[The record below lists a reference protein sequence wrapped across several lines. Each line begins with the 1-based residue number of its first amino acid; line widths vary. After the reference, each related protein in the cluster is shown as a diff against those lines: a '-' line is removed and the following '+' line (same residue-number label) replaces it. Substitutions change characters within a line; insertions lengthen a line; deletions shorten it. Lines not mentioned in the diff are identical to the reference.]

1 MKNKKNM
8 RQRVRQAAQLRS
20 SGVVIVGFVYRG
32 QLFFIV
38 TFMKHHLPIQGE
50 AREAL
55 ASDGKF
61 KGILTNISNED
72 KSVCNAIF

>member
-1 MKNKKNM
+1 
-8 RQRVRQAAQLRS
+8 
-20 SGVVIVGFVYRG
+20 
-32 QLFFIV
+32 
-38 TFMKHHLPIQGE
+38 MKHHLPIQGE